1 MGTRSPLRY
10 EQMIMD
16 EKNITAEVES
26 FIDRQLEEW
35 PLAKGNFEALSGV
48 KVKDLDV
55 DGMHI
60 KVQFNPARIVSSG
73 AKVDKKTL
81 AERRCFLCSTNRPAE
96 QSGIEWGGRYEILV
110 NPFPIF
116 PRHLTIPDKSHTDQ
130 LIAGRFADML
140 RLAEQLDGY
149 TVFYNG
155 PRCGASAPDHM
166 HFQAGN
172 SDFLTIAED
181 VENAE
186 LKTVATDGESV
197 LAVVDTLPLKFFVI
211 DSADAE
217 SGERLFERLLKAMP
231 VPEDEKE
238 PMFNILAFKTPL
250 GVRAVIVPRKR
261 HRPSFYGTEGD
272 DTMLLSPASVDMGGV
287 FITPLE
293 KDFNRV
299 DAEIIKRIYDELCLD
314 SEEISEIANNVE

>member
-1 MGTRSPLRY
+1 MGNS
-10 EQMIMD
+10 I
-16 EKNITAEVES
+16 NISDVER
-26 FIDRQLEEW
+26 FIDCQLSEW

-48 KVKDLDV
+48 KVKELDV

-81 AERRCFLCSTNRPAE
+81 AERRCFLCSANRSAE
-96 QSGIEWGGRYEILV
+96 QRGINWGERYEILV

-130 LIAGRFADML
+130 LISGRFADML
-140 RLAEQLDGY
+140 RLADQLDGY

-181 VENAE
+181 AENAE

-197 LAVVDTLPLKFFVI
+197 LALVDTLPLKFFVI
-211 DSADAE
+211 DSDNAE
-217 SGERLFERLLKAMP
+217 SGARLFDRLLKAMI
-231 VPEDEKE
+231 VPDGESE

-250 GVRAVIVPRKR
+250 GVRAIIVPRKR
-261 HRPSFYGTEGD
+261 HRPSFYGTEGE

-293 KDFNRV
+293 KDFHRL
-299 DAEIIKRIYDELCLD
+299 DAEIIRKIYSELCLD
-314 SEEISEIANNVE
+314 EDEINEIANNVE